1 MKIIIDSDLKLR
13 SYNIKDKELLY
24 INSTDKLFLKYMEF
38 KKFSLKKFNAWL
50 NRKLKTKNMFFFVIE
65 YKNNPIGTYILT
77 KFGIKNQN
85 CDLSYGISS
94 KYFGQKIFQKTTK
107 KILEKFKN
115 IKRFEAITRSDNLSS
130 IFGLKKL
137 KFKKEGVLKSY
148 YYDLKT
154 KKFYDAVIL
163 SYINKNK

>member
-13 SYNIKDKELLY
+13 SYNIKDKKLLY

-38 KKFSLKKFNAWL
+38 KKFSTKKFNEWL
-50 NRKLKTKNMFFFVIE
+50 NRKFKSKNMFFFVIE
-65 YKNNPIGTYILT
+65 YKNNPVGTYILT

-94 KYFGQKIFQKTTK
+94 KFFGKKIFQRATK
-107 KILEKFKN
+107 KILEKFK
-115 IKRFEAITRSDNLSS
+115 
-130 IFGLKKL
+130 
-137 KFKKEGVLKSY
+137 KEGVLRSY

-163 SYINKNK
+163 SYINRNK